1 MKTNKKKLFWKYLLG
16 GLVGTVLCGAIAG
29 GIVSCSNGSSSTSTA
44 TNTNN
49 VTSSTSNSNSEKSSS
64 TTNNNS
70 NDDKATSTPKT
81 TTDYTLEKGASQ
93 PGLQYTSNAV
103 SNDTN
108 MVATSTPID
117 NQPGDLDI
125 YAGNGL
131 SAIITPSEIAS
142 GETINLTLNLAS
154 GVNAPTYKDLMSLP
168 SLIAIQPYQSTST
181 YTIKQGKTL
190 DMSLNANSSFDVNF
204 APLPNNWK
212 NELVGSNNTTIETSA
227 GQFGIYLL
235 ANNSSTDPIEFWTG
249 LHNDFPNVLIENIP
263 NRWMASADL
272 TIEIN
277 GKSVPIDLS
286 ANLQSYFTMTKAS
299 ATNHDFINLF
309 YKDGTLTGAN
319 VNIDIYLT
327 TWFWTD
333 VNNANMLMNLGNKP
347 GSYTVKPFTI
357 ITQTPGTANQFT
369 ILWNVTDVEIA

>member
-1 MKTNKKKLFWKYLLG
+1 MKKTETVKVMTKKHWWKYLLG
-16 GLVGTVLCGAIAG
+16 LGALAIVGGVVAG
-29 GIVSCSNGSSSTSTA
+29 GVVSCSNGSSSTSTT
-44 TNTNN
+44 TN
-49 VTSSTSNSNSEKSSS
+49 
-64 TTNNNS
+64 TNNNS

-103 SNDTN
+103 SSDTS
-108 MVATSTPID
+108 MVATSSTVT

-142 GETINLTLNLAS
+142 GETINLTLNLAP
-154 GVNAPTYKDLMSLP
+154 GVNAPTYADLMNLP

-190 DMSLNANSSFDVNF
+190 DMSLNADSSFNVNF
-204 APLPNNWK
+204 KALPSDWK
-212 NELVGSNNTTIETSA
+212 DQMVGSDNSTIQTSQ

-235 ANNSSTDPIEFWTG
+235 ANDSTKNPIEFWTG
-249 LHNDFPNVLIENIP
+249 LHNDGPTVLDSNLA
-263 NRWMASADL
+263 NQYMASADL
-272 TIEIN
+272 TITIN

-299 ATNHDFINLF
+299 ATNNDFINLF
-309 YKDGTLTGAN
+309 YTNGAISSVN
-319 VNIDIYLT
+319 VEVGKLFT
-327 TWFWTD
+327 TWFWTG
-333 VNNANMLMNLGNKP
+333 VNNTDMITKLGDKP
-347 GSYTVKPFTI
+347 GTYTVSPFTI
-357 ITQTPGTANQFT
+357 ITQTPGTTNQFT
-369 ILWNVTDVEIA
+369 ILWNVTEIQIH